1 VVIRKRLPSSGGVW
15 HREAGAVATVVDGRA
30 VATGQFDG
38 DDVTAPDLRVGQ
50 IRALRTFR
58 LSEYGYLRRRP

>member
-1 VVIRKRLPSSGGVW
+1 
-15 HREAGAVATVVDGRA
+15 VATVVEGRA